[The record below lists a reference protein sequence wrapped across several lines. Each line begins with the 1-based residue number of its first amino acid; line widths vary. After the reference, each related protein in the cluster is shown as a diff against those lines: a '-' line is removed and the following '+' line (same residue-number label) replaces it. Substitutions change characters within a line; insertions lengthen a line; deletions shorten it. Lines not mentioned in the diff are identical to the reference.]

1 MDEILLLNGI
11 LINEGKIFES
21 DLLIHGDRIKRIDS
35 NLSHLSAKTVIDLD
49 GKYVLPGLID
59 DQVHL
64 REPGMTHKGTI
75 SSESLAAILGGV
87 TSFLEMPNTS
97 PPTTTLEALAE
108 KKNRANGSS
117 YANYGFYLGAT
128 NSNLEQVKKVSPSE
142 ACGIKVFMGAST
154 GDMHVDDHDA
164 LENIFHHAPLVVAT
178 HCEDSPIIWENE
190 KYYKEKYGNNI
201 SVALHPKIRS
211 EEACFKS
218 SSLAVGLAK
227 KYNTKLHVL
236 HLSTKKE
243 LDLFSKGDLKEK
255 NITAEACVHH
265 LWFDESDYKELGNK
279 IKCNPS
285 IKSAIDRESLVHAVN
300 EGIIDIIAT
309 DHAPHTLEEKQQ
321 PYFSAPSGLP
331 LVQHS
336 LQMLFQQYEQG
347 LFSLETIVNKACH
360 NPSRLFNIKDR
371 GFLREDFFADVVV
384 VDPRKNYTISQQN
397 LAYKCGWSP
406 LAGVSMS
413 SSIDMTILNGTI
425 AFKDGY
431 LTKTPNG
438 RELEYN

>member
-1 MDEILLLNGI
+1 MDEILLLNGV

-21 DLLIHGDRIKRIDS
+21 DLLIHGDRIKRIDP
-35 NLSHLSAKTVIDLD
+35 NLSHLPAKKVIDLD

-64 REPGMTHKGTI
+64 REPGMTHKGNI
-75 SSESLAAILGGV
+75 SSESQAAIFGGV

-128 NSNLEQVKKVSPSE
+128 NSNLEQIKKVSSRE

-164 LENIFHHAPLVVAT
+164 LENIFQHAPLVIAT

-190 KYYKEKYGNNI
+190 KYYKEKYGNDI

-218 SSLAVGLAK
+218 SSLAVDLAK
-227 KYNTKLHVL
+227 RYNTKLHVL

-243 LDLFSKGDLKEK
+243 LELFSKGDLKEK

-285 IKSAIDRESLVHAVN
+285 IKSAIDRESLIHAVN
-300 EGIIDIIAT
+300 DNIIDIIAT

-321 PYFSAPSGLP
+321 SYFSAPSGLP

-336 LQMLFQQYEQG
+336 LQMLFKQYEQG
-347 LFSLETIVNKACH
+347 LFSLETIVDKACH

-371 GFLREDFFADVVV
+371 GFLRENFCADIVI
-384 VDPRKNYTISQQN
+384 VDPKKAYKISQQN

-406 LAGVSMS
+406 LEGVSMS
-413 SSIDMTILNGTI
+413 ASINMTILNGKI
-425 AFKDGY
+425 AFKDGC
-431 LTKTPNG
+431 LVTTPNG
-438 RELEYN
+438 RELEFN